1 MGRDKVQIEF
11 EVRKLTPRDKKR
23 KKQTNM
29 NMKRI
34 PVLLATAAGLLAA
47 PALMAQH
54 NHGDHSA
61 HQHDMNA
68 HTEAAPALPKPVQA
82 VFDSYIKIQT
92 ALAQDS
98 LKDVSANATA
108 IAKAVQGDSTK
119 ALPADVTQ
127 QADTL
132 AKASDLKAARE
143 AFKPLS
149 DSLIK
154 YLAANKAHAG
164 HYVKV
169 FCSMAN
175 ARWIQTGTVV
185 SNPYFG
191 KSMLRCGKIE
201 S

>member
-1 MGRDKVQIEF
+1 
-11 EVRKLTPRDKKR
+11 
-23 KKQTNM
+23 M

-34 PVLLATAAGLLAA
+34 PVLIATAAGLLAA
-47 PALMAQH
+47 PALLAQH
-54 NHGDHSA
+54 NHGDHGA
-61 HQHDMNA
+61 HQP
-68 HTEAAPALPKPVQA
+68 APNTRAEPAPPLPKPVLA

-98 LKDVSANATA
+98 LQGVSANATA
-108 IAKAVQGDSTK
+108 IAKSVQADSAKT
-119 ALPADVTQ
+119 LPADVAK
-127 QADTL
+127 QAETL
-132 AKASDLKAARE
+132 AKARDIKAARE

-175 ARWIQTGTVV
+175 GRWLQTGTVV
-185 SNPYFG
+185 SNPYYG

>member
-1 MGRDKVQIEF
+1 
-11 EVRKLTPRDKKR
+11 
-23 KKQTNM
+23 M

-34 PVLLATAAGLLAA
+34 PVLIATVAGLLAA
-47 PALMAQH
+47 PALLAQH
-54 NHGDHSA
+54 NHGDHGA
-61 HQHDMNA
+61 HQPAPNA
-68 HTEAAPALPKPVQA
+68 RTEPAPALPKPVQA

-92 ALAQDS
+92 ALALDS
-98 LKDVSANATA
+98 TQNVSANATT
-108 IAKAVQGDSTK
+108 IAKAVHGDSTK
-119 ALPADVTQ
+119 ALPADVAK
-127 QADTL
+127 QAETL
-132 AKASDLKAARE
+132 AKAADIKAARE

-164 HYVKV
+164 HYTKV

-175 ARWIQTGTVV
+175 ARWIQTGTTV
-185 SNPYFG
+185 SNPYYG

>member
-1 MGRDKVQIEF
+1 
-11 EVRKLTPRDKKR
+11 
-23 KKQTNM
+23 M

-34 PVLLATAAGLLAA
+34 PVLIATAAGLLAA
-47 PALMAQH
+47 PALLAQH
-54 NHGDHSA
+54 NHADHGA
-61 HQHDMNA
+61 HQPSPNA
-68 HTEAAPALPKPVQA
+68 RAEPAPALPKPVQA
-82 VFDSYIKIQT
+82 VFDSYLKIQT

-98 LKDVSANATA
+98 LQGVSANATA
-108 IAKAVQGDSTK
+108 IAKSVQADSAK
-119 ALPADVTQ
+119 SLSADVAQ
-127 QADTL
+127 QAEIL
-132 AKASDLKAARE
+132 AKASDIKAARE

-175 ARWIQTGTVV
+175 ARWLQTGTVV
-185 SNPYFG
+185 SNPYYG

>member
-1 MGRDKVQIEF
+1 
-11 EVRKLTPRDKKR
+11 
-23 KKQTNM
+23 M

-34 PVLLATAAGLLAA
+34 PVLIATAAGLLAA

-54 NHGDHSA
+54 NHGDHGA
-61 HQHDMNA
+61 HQPPPNA
-68 HTEAAPALPKPVQA
+68 RTEPAPALPKPVQA

-92 ALAQDS
+92 TLAQDS
-98 LKDVSANATA
+98 LKGVSANATA
-108 IAKAVQGDSTK
+108 IAKAVQGDAAT
-119 ALPADVTQ
+119 ALPADVAK
-127 QADTL
+127 QAETL
-132 AKASDLKAARE
+132 AKVSDIKAARE

-154 YLAANKAHAG
+154 YLAVNKAHAG
-164 HYVKV
+164 HYTKV

-175 ARWIQTGTVV
+175 ARWIQTGTAV